1 MKEYFDIDK
10 NPAGCRCCYKTPD
23 GFDNI
28 ILTGDGSNINTLRFD
43 RQNTYH
49 ESFGINELPVFYDA
63 VQWLEQYFSGR
74 KPEPFP
80 YIKLNGCTGFRR
92 TVIDLLAEVPYGQ
105 TVSYGELAIRASQ
118 FTGTVVSPRAVA
130 AVMSW
135 NPVLIMYPCHRVIS
149 SRGTLCGYS
158 GGLENKQALLELES
172 GNSLF
177 SLSTEF

>member
-1 MKEYFDIDK
+1 MKEYFDLFGKIMKEYFDIDK

-105 TVSYGELAIRASQ
+105 ICLPKFLTDRRFRTANW
-118 FTGTVVSPRAVA
+118 P
-130 AVMSW
+130 
-135 NPVLIMYPCHRVIS
+135 
-149 SRGTLCGYS
+149 
-158 GGLENKQALLELES
+158 
-172 GNSLF
+172 
-177 SLSTEF
+177 

>member
-92 TVIDLLAEVPYGQ
+92 TVMDLLAEVPYGQ

-118 FTGTVVSPRAVA
+118 FH
-130 AVMSW
+130 W
-135 NPVLIMYPCHRVIS
+135 N
-149 SRGTLCGYS
+149 RGFSQS
-158 GGLENKQALLELES
+158 GCCSYELES
-172 GNSLF
+172 GSDNVPVPPCNQQQRYTLR
-177 SLSTEF
+177 LQRRT

>member
-28 ILTGDGSNINTLRFD
+28 IITGDGRYINTLRFD

-49 ESFGINELPVFYDA
+49 ESFGINEQPVFYDA

-80 YIKLNGCTGFRR
+80 YIKF
-92 TVIDLLAEVPYGQ
+92 
-105 TVSYGELAIRASQ
+105 
-118 FTGTVVSPRAVA
+118 
-130 AVMSW
+130 
-135 NPVLIMYPCHRVIS
+135 VL
-149 SRGTLCGYS
+149 
-158 GGLENKQALLELES
+158 GLKP
-172 GNSLF
+172 
-177 SLSTEF
+177 

>member
-10 NPAGCRCCYKTPD
+10 NPAGCRCCYITPD

-28 ILTGDGSNINTLRFD
+28 IMTGDGRYINTLRFD

-49 ESFGINELPVFYDA
+49 ESFGINEQPVFYDA

-135 NPVLIMYPCHRVIS
+135 NPGSDNVPVPPCNQQQRY
-149 SRGTLCGYS
+149 TLR
-158 GGLENKQALLELES
+158 LQRR
-172 GNSLF
+172 
-177 SLSTEF
+177 T

>member
-28 ILTGDGSNINTLRFD
+28 IMTGDGRYINTLRFY

-49 ESFGINELPVFYDA
+49 ESFGINEQPVFYDA

-80 YIKLNGCTGFRR
+80 HIKLNGCTGFRR
-92 TVIDLLAEVPYGQ
+92 TVMDLLAEVPYGQ

-158 GGLENKQALLELES
+158 GGLENKKALLEQEIGLYC
-172 GNSLF
+172 GSLF
-177 SLSTEF
+177 SDE